1 MRKFTPYIKLSKRK
15 RRELDAMRRRTWQGF
30 DPVTRRTK
38 KPGAYDRARAKKNK
52 IETETD

>member
-15 RRELDAMRRRTWQGF
+15 RRELDALRRRTWQGF

-38 KPGAYDRARAKKNK
+38 KPGAYDRAKAKRNK